1 MLNPHLAEASQHF
14 ALKYGMTPRE
24 HQVFDF
30 FLAGLSPEE
39 VAGQLSLSLNT
50 VRNHVKGLL
59 RGTQTAT
66 VNMLLAKFVRETF
79 DRLTT

>member
-1 MLNPHLAEASQHF
+1 MLNPHLEEASQHF

-24 HQVFDF
+24 HQVFNL

-39 VAGQLSLSLNT
+39 ASAQLQLSLNT

-59 RGTQTAT
+59 RGTQTNT
-66 VNMLLAKFVRETF
+66 VNMLLAKFIRETF
-79 DRLTT
+79 DRLTS